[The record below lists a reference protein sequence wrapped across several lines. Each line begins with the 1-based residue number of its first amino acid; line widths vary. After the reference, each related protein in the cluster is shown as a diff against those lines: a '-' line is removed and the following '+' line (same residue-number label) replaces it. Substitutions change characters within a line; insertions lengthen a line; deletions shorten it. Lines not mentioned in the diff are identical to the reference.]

1 MGPGPWGRFCPLCL
15 VSWEV
20 GRVGFVKLTEHHGR
34 DKHRNAE
41 NEDFSL
47 SKTHVAPQAQSNRKE

>member
-47 SKTHVAPQAQSNRKE
+47 SKTHVAPQA